1 MDNSDTEEDSDE
13 ERTRSRLF
21 VLGVAAFLPAPPL
34 ALEDQ
39 YLQNASPVLNASTAV
54 SRMTLR
60 L

>member
-21 VLGVAAFLPAPPL
+21 VLGVAAFLLAPPL